1 MNLVLF
7 EASDLTEDDKICLDD
22 RRFEHIVK
30 IHRAKEGDSLKVGRL
45 NGLIG
50 TAIIEEITDED
61 IKLSYELQDKPPREL
76 PLTLVV
82 ALPRPPTFKK
92 ILEVATA
99 MGVKDFYF
107 INAKR
112 VEQSFWQSP
121 ILREENYR
129 KHLLFGLEQSVDTV
143 LPKVNFCRGFK
154 DFLSVAPALV
164 ADKKAFVAHPYTEN
178 GAPRALQED
187 IVLSIG
193 PEGGF
198 IDYEI
203 EKLIDCGF
211 EAVHMGARILRVEHA
226 VTALLASIFKS
237 Y

>member
-7 EASDLTEDDKICLDD
+7 DESDLLDDGRLRLDD
-22 RRFEHIVK
+22 RRYEHIVN
-30 IHRAKEGDSLKVGRL
+30 IHRAKEGDSLRVGAL

-50 TAIIEEITDED
+50 TGIIDEINEGSLTVSFE
-61 IKLSYELQDKPPREL
+61 LSDKPPVEM

-92 ILEVATA
+92 ILEAATA
-99 MGVKDFYF
+99 MGVKQFFF

-129 KHLLFGLEQSVDTV
+129 KHLLLGLEQTVDTLMPSV
-143 LPKVNFCRGFK
+143 KFCRGFK
-154 DFLSVAPALV
+154 DFLAIAPQMIESR
-164 ADKKAFVAHPYTEN
+164 KAFVAHPYSDKA
-178 GAPRALQED
+178 APRSLDESF
-187 IVLSIG
+187 VLAVG

-203 EKLIDCGF
+203 ERLCEIGF
-211 EAVHMGARILRVEHA
+211 EAVHMGPRILRVEHA
-226 VTALLASIFKS
+226 VSALAASMFKS